1 MPELC
6 FLFLMHN
13 FRQFRKNKKTNRTDN
28 DGCDIKYIIINKKDA
43 IKFFQSDECCCLERP
58 RENVNSWLFGWC
70 QECDRLLLQVPSVPD
85 QWAASVGIRWPIR
98 GQRCQAAWPQS
109 QLPSAWPRLAA
120 TQPLPYLFCLDTFYA
135 MTTPKLVYSIF
146 LNLTNT
152 NNRTMIAQSLL
163 TSL

>member
-1 MPELC
+1 
-6 FLFLMHN
+6 MHH
-13 FRQFRKNKKTNRTDN
+13 FWQCRKIKILKKQNADYDAMLKIALLQKR
-28 DGCDIKYIIINKKDA
+28 KRKDA

-58 RENVNSWLFGWC
+58 REIVNSWLFGWC